1 MGRPTRLND
10 ALQEKIC
17 QFLRA
22 GNYFSVACSCSGIS
36 PNVGNEWL
44 GRGRG
49 VGIRPKTDLYAAFA
63 QAIEKA
69 TDEAQ
74 AQAVMLI
81 RKAAIEGQ
89 WTAAAWFLE
98 RKFHDQW
105 ARRDRSEVTGK
116 DGAAIQVEHGVT
128 PAVSEYLVSLRA
140 WRGATDP
147 HKGDV
152 VQDGTV
158 NTDLAGG

>member
-22 GNYFSVACSCSGIS
+22 GNYFSIACSCSGVS
-36 PNVGNEWL
+36 PGVAASWL
-44 GRGRG
+44 ARGRG
-49 VGIRPKTDLYAAFA
+49 VGDRPKTELYVAFVA
-63 QAIEKA
+63 AIEKA
-69 TDEAQ
+69 TDEAH

-81 RKAAIEGQ
+81 RKAAIDGQ

-116 DGAAIQVEHGVT
+116 DGAAIQLEHGIT
-128 PAVSEYLVSLRA
+128 PALSEYLVSLRA

-147 HKGDV
+147 HKGNV
-152 VQDGTV
+152 VQDGAG